1 MEIKEIIYKNFAR
14 LMPKTGMCYSAVGL
28 DIGNFSVKLVKT
40 ERDNASYRISALGLE
55 EVKNGNVKD
64 AVKAALEKAGVEN
77 KRVNIGLCGK
87 QTVIRCVVVPEMEE
101 ADFKNSL
108 KYEAAKYIPFP
119 LNDVIWDSKIL
130 KHNVENNKMLVLIAA
145 AKKDFITQKLK
156 MISDLGL
163 EPCVLD
169 IDSLALVNAF
179 NLSGNKIKTEKK
191 AIKGISVLLNIGS
204 HLSSLVFLEDDLFR
218 FGRDIAFGG
227 NSITQKIAAKLNI
240 DFTEAE
246 KNKLSL
252 EKADE
257 VKGVIESSLTDLV
270 NELRLSFDYY
280 ESQTG
285 KTAQTVYLSGGG
297 SSLGGICAFMG
308 SAMNIVF
315 ELWDPLTGLKQG
327 GSPDNKLTEG
337 FSPQFAVAAGLS
349 LR

>member
-1 MEIKEIIYKNFAR
+1 MEIKEIIYRNFFR
-14 LMPKTGMCYSAVGL
+14 IMPKAGIRYSTVGL
-28 DIGNFSVKLVKT
+28 DIGNSSVKLVKT
-40 ERDNASYRISALGLE
+40 ERDNNAYRISALGVE
-55 EVKNGNVKD
+55 EVKSGNVKD
-64 AVKAALEKAGVEN
+64 AVKAVLAKAGVEN

-101 ADFKNSL
+101 TDFKNSL

-119 LNDVIWDSKIL
+119 LSEVIWDSKIL
-130 KHNVENNKMLVLIAA
+130 KHNIESSKMLVLIAA
-145 AKKDFITQKLK
+145 AKKDFVTQKLK
-156 MISDLGL
+156 MILDLGL

-179 NLSGNKIKTEKK
+179 DLLSNKVKPDKK
-191 AIKGISVLLNIGS
+191 ASAGISVLLNIGS
-204 HLSSLVFLEDDLFR
+204 HLSSLVFLEDNLVR

-240 DFTEAE
+240 NFGEAE

-252 EKADE
+252 EKTGE
-257 VKGVIESSLTDLV
+257 IKGIIESSLTDLA

-297 SSLGGICAFMG
+297 SSLDGICVFMG
-308 SAMNIVF
+308 SAMNILF
-315 ELWDPLTGLKQG
+315 EAWNPLAALKQDDG
-327 GSPDNKLTEG
+327 LDKKLSEG
-337 FSPQFAVAAGLS
+337 FSSRFAVAAGLS